1 MPTQEEAAALQLPAG
16 HPRACRPAHPVR
28 HRGRAVEVNDMT
40 LSGDRYKLSYE
51 IPAE

>member
-1 MPTQEEAAALQLPAG
+1 VLA
-16 HPRACRPAHPVR
+16 VR
-28 HRGRAVEVNDMT
+28 RIPYDTGGRAVEVNDMT